1 MPKFLTEDE
10 VRDSCKLSLGFDKPE
25 PSVKQGT
32 GQLTAF
38 DKLRIKGDG
47 NKSDGWCLP
56 DNRNDV
62 AIISESKN
70 SGEDIARFTNN
81 VATGGRATSSV

>member
-1 MPKFLTEDE
+1 MAKFLTEDE
-10 VRDSCKLSLGFDKPE
+10 VRDACKASPGFDRPGQN
-25 PSVKQGT
+25 VKRSP

-81 VATGGRATSSV
+81 VATGGKATCSV

>member
-1 MPKFLTEDE
+1 MAKFLTEDE
-10 VRDSCKLSLGFDKPE
+10 ARDACKASPGFDRPGQN
-25 PSVKQGT
+25 VKRSP

-47 NKSDGWCLP
+47 NKSDGWYLP
-56 DNRNDV
+56 DNKNDV
-62 AIISESKN
+62 AIILESKN

-81 VATGGRATSSV
+81 VATGGRATISV